1 MEQQN
6 ETQTTKKRVLITEE
20 GGVKVGR
27 LSFEFEDSL
36 SLDAD
41 IADLIISNG
50 WGKCAKTG
58 DQGERKPGSV
68 KIEVDS
74 VVQKI
79 ASL

>member
-1 MEQQN
+1 MEQLN
-6 ETQTTKKRVLITEE
+6 ETQAKKRVEIMEE
-20 GGVKVGR
+20 GGVKIGR
-27 LSFEFEDSL
+27 LNLSKDDIV

-41 IADLIISNG
+41 IADLIILNG
-50 WGKCAKTG
+50 WGKCAVTG
-58 DQGERKPGSV
+58 EQGERKAGSV